1 MNPELEKKENRSDF
15 NRKLTRVD
23 MGCVCHSKGNGE
35 KQRSRGGEFT
45 CSERRP
51 FKGLVHLLSVSA
63 EDKSVAQSTE
73 GWVCGLARV
82 LITAQDVV
90 EVIGFVTWPDQHFF
104 KRVSPSFSPSLS
116 FFLSSFPLP
125 LSLPS
130 PKVWGRRT
138 RAFTRLYTGSQQDG
152 SMSKC
157 TSCQASALDS
167 HGRRREATPA
177 SGLVP
182 PEHHGTHAPH
192 THMHTVNIYVHI
204 YIDKYEH

>member
-1 MNPELEKKENRSDF
+1 MSLEGKMNLELEKKENRSDF

-35 KQRSRGGEFT
+35 KQRSRGGEFP
-45 CSERRP
+45 CSEWRP
-51 FKGLVHLLSVSA
+51 FKGLAHLLSVSA
-63 EDKSVAQSTE
+63 EDKSVAQSAE
-73 GWVCGLARV
+73 VWVCGLARV

-90 EVIGFVTWPDQHFF
+90 EVIGLVTWPDQHFF

-138 RAFTRLYTGSQQDG
+138 RTFTRLYTGSQQDG

-157 TSCQASALDS
+157 TFCQVSALNS
-167 HGRRREATPA
+167 HGGRREATPA

-182 PEHHGTHAPH
+182 PEHHGTHAPPIPPHAH
-192 THMHTVNIYVHI
+192 THTVNI
-204 YIDKYEH
+204 